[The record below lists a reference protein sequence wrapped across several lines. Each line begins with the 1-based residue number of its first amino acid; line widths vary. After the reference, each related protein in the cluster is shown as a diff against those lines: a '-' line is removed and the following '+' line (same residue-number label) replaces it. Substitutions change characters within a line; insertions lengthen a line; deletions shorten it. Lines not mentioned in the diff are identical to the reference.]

1 VWRYRL
7 LKSGERG
14 SVLVESI
21 FAIVFLM
28 VLAMGVAQLALTLYG
43 RNVVIASAHEGA
55 RAGTELGRTVSE
67 AEAIARKTTRSAT
80 GSLVDDLNVEVLSEP
95 VGGDT
100 RITVRLSG
108 TLTAI
113 GPVPISVPIDTRA
126 TSVRPGDVE

>member
-1 VWRYRL
+1 L
-7 LKSGERG
+7 SSGERG

-28 VLAMGVAQLALTLYG
+28 VMAMGVAQLALTLYG

-55 RAGTELGRTVSE
+55 RAATELGRTVSE
-67 AEAIARKTTRSAT
+67 AEEIARRTTRSAT
-80 GSLVDDLNVEVLSEP
+80 GALVDDLDVQVLSEP
-95 VGGDT
+95 IGDDT

-108 TLTAI
+108 RLTTI

-126 TSVRPGDVE
+126 TSVRPGEVE